1 MTQLL
6 EEAIDQLY
14 QLPEPQQDAMASLIL
29 QELEDE
35 QLWNAQFAASQEQLT
50 RLAAKV
56 RSDIQAGRVREMGW
70 DELG

>member
-6 EEAIDQLY
+6 KEAIDQLY

-50 RLAAKV
+50 RLAVKV
-56 RSDIQAGRVREMGW
+56 RSDIQAGRVRKMGW